1 MFPSLKLSAALEALE
16 LHLSVTVKQ
25 STIIFYRAGIRVLL
39 DFTGD
44 VAVDVISR
52 QTLLHWHNHL
62 KAEGYAPKTI
72 SGYSKGVKR
81 LFSWLVEE
89 GLLEESPA
97 GVLKIRERQTQTP
110 KAITEADYQAL
121 LGAAR
126 LDPRLHLFILLLA
139 DTGARVAEIASIT
152 LEAIAF
158 DHRQQR
164 GKIWVEGKG
173 DKGRFVLFGSVVY
186 RELNAYLMYRKETNH
201 PYLFASRATDTHMR
215 PNSLRYALYQ
225 AAERAG
231 VRGRVNPHSFRH
243 RFARIFLQRGGD
255 MASLSRLL
263 GHSSVTITLKYY
275 VHWTEAELDHLHAS
289 INPSKIDIDQK

>member
-1 MFPSLKLSAALEALE
+1 MKLSAALDSLE
-16 LHLSVTVKQ
+16 LHLSVYVKQ
-25 STIIFYRAGIRVLL
+25 STITFYRAGIRVLL

-44 VAVDVISR
+44 VDIGQVSR
-52 QTLLHWHNHL
+52 KTLLQWHNHL
-62 KAEGYAPKTI
+62 QSEGYAPKTI
-72 SGYSKGVKR
+72 AGYSKGVKR
-81 LFSWLVEE
+81 LFGWLVEE
-89 GLLEESPA
+89 GVLAESPA
-97 GVLKIRERQTQTP
+97 GVLKIRERQTQAP

-121 LGAAR
+121 LGATR

-139 DTGARVAEIASIT
+139 DTGARVAEVASIT

-173 DKGRFVLFGSVVY
+173 DKGRYVLFGFDVY

-231 VRGRVNPHSFRH
+231 IRGRVNPHSFRH

-255 MASLSRLL
+255 MASLSKLL

-275 VHWTEAELDHLHAS
+275 VHWTDAELDHLHAS